1 MSNNT
6 LRSWE
11 LMYPDEYLYYHQG
24 FDLQY
29 VENLQ
34 NRVSDALIN
43 AGYRVA
49 LIKDPTAPKDYVAMK
64 NYVSARRRDNVNQI
78 VDQLINAGYRVQLIG
93 DDVTELSPSI
103 LTPQSNW
110 ISTRPQQKDKN

>member
-1 MSNNT
+1 MAT
-6 LRSWE
+6 LKSWE

-34 NRVSDALIN
+34 NRVSDDLIN
-43 AGYRVA
+43 AGYRVG
-49 LIKDPTAPKDYVAMK
+49 LVKDPTAPKDYVAMK
-64 NYVSARRRDNVNQI
+64 NYVAARRQDNVNHI
-78 VDQLINAGYRVQLIG
+78 VDKLINAGYRVQLISVG
-93 DDVTELSPSI
+93 PTELSPSI

-110 ISTRPQQKDKN
+110 ISTRPQ